1 MPNKAI
7 TDLLIAE
14 SDAIRALVGR
24 IEDPLLEAAEI
35 CLSCRGRI
43 IVTGMGKSG
52 LIGRKI
58 AATLASTGTASFFIH
73 AAEALHGDLGTVT
86 EDDCTVIISKSG
98 NTAEV
103 RELIPPLKRL
113 GVKIIAITGEPKSPL
128 GDEAEIVLDIG
139 VSEEAEP
146 IGMVP
151 TTSTVTMLAVGDAL
165 AIALMVK
172 RGFTREDFA
181 AFHPAGNLGHLLRR
195 VSEVM
200 HTGDSIPVIAP
211 DATVLEG
218 IAAMSEGRLG
228 HVVIAE
234 NGRCLAIFADGDL
247 RRALQAHPHED
258 IVNLSLIEMATKNPI
273 TINPDAIVEEAIRIM
288 ETHKITAIPVI
299 NDGRLVGIVHLHD
312 LLESKV
318 V

>member
-1 MPNKAI
+1 MPDKAI
-7 TDLLIAE
+7 TDLLLAE

-24 IEDPLLEAAEI
+24 IEAPLLKAADI

-86 EDDCTVIISKSG
+86 EDDCAIVISKSG

-103 RELIPPLKRL
+103 KELIPPLKRL
-113 GVKIIAITGEPKSPL
+113 GVKIIAITGEPESPL
-128 GDEAEIVLDIG
+128 GEEAEIILDIG

-146 IGMVP
+146 IGVVP
-151 TTSTVTMLAVGDAL
+151 TTSTVAMLAVGDAL
-165 AIALMVK
+165 ATALMVK
-172 RGFTREDFA
+172 RGFTKHDFA
-181 AFHPAGNLGHLLRR
+181 AFHPAGNLGHLLKR

-200 HTGDSIPVIAP
+200 HSGDTIPVISP
-211 DATVLEG
+211 GATVLEG
-218 IAAMSEGRLG
+218 IVAMSEGRLG
-228 HVVIAE
+228 HVIIAE
-234 NGRCLAIFADGDL
+234 NEHCLAIFADGDL
-247 RRALQAHPHED
+247 RRTLQAHPHE
-258 IVNLSLIEMATKNPI
+258 NLVSMPLMEFATCEPK
-273 TINPDAIVEEAIRIM
+273 TIAPDAIVEEAIRIM
-288 ETHKITAIPVI
+288 ETHKITALPVI
-299 NDGRLVGIVHLHD
+299 EEGRLVGIVHLHD